1 MAGRQRVK
9 ELAAGIV
16 LIALMSSSYVSIILH
31 QLSFQVNVTA
41 SMSPGENTVKI
52 SKTLNRK
59 RQWTK
64 QKQKTAAFKKRR
76 LQLKKLKR
84 KSQNLA
90 SVKEGDTYKPNLD
103 MASDI
108 DIETIPSPPQ
118 LNGNES
124 FIIFDLETTGLS
136 RNSDI
141 SQIAAY
147 NGVNKFN
154 NYVLPRCDISKE
166 ASKITGIT
174 FHRSSNKMYQNGEE
188 VQAVT
193 QREALLN
200 FIEFL
205 EKKDTSILVGHN
217 IAMFDIPI
225 LLNKLKEF
233 GLVSTAA
240 KSISGYIDTVKV
252 ARRVFPKDKVANYKQ
267 ETLVNTILGKQYSAH
282 NASEDV
288 MSLHE
293 LFSNELLKHC
303 GPEDVHSLHY
313 HLIRAVLKKLVE
325 KKIISD
331 SISLKLSRH
340 GISTA
345 QLKLA
350 QCRDPNGARAILQE
364 HKIATKTIAN
374 IVNFLQEEE

>member
-1 MAGRQRVK
+1 
-9 ELAAGIV
+9 
-16 LIALMSSSYVSIILH
+16 
-31 QLSFQVNVTA
+31 
-41 SMSPGENTVKI
+41 
-52 SKTLNRK
+52 
-59 RQWTK
+59 
-64 QKQKTAAFKKRR
+64 
-76 LQLKKLKR
+76 
-84 KSQNLA
+84 
-90 SVKEGDTYKPNLD
+90 
-103 MASDI
+103 MASEI

-141 SQIAAY
+141 TQIAAY

-240 KSISGYIDTVKV
+240 KV
-252 ARRVFPKDKVANYKQ
+252 
-267 ETLVNTILGKQYSAH
+267 LVDI
-282 NASEDV
+282 
-288 MSLHE
+288 
-293 LFSNELLKHC
+293 
-303 GPEDVHSLHY
+303 
-313 HLIRAVLKKLVE
+313 
-325 KKIISD
+325 
-331 SISLKLSRH
+331 
-340 GISTA
+340 
-345 QLKLA
+345 
-350 QCRDPNGARAILQE
+350 
-364 HKIATKTIAN
+364 
-374 IVNFLQEEE
+374 